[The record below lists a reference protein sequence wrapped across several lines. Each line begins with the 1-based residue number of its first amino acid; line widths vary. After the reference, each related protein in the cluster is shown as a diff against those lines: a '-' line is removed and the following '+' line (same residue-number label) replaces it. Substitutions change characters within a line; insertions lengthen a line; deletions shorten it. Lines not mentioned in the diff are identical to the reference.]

1 MMQANSNY
9 SSRLE
14 FAREFAR
21 IVFSEEISSNFVF
34 RSFEIARVYVIS

>member
-1 MMQANSNY
+1 MQANSNY
-9 SSRLE
+9 SSRL
-14 FAREFAR
+14 EFAR